1 MFKLLNLFLDI
12 MLMMKTI
19 LMMTMYDVNEDE
31 EDDLVKDEDDNV

>member
-31 EDDLVKDEDDNV
+31 EDDVVKDEDDNV

>member
-1 MFKLLNLFLDI
+1 
-12 MLMMKTI
+12 MMKTI